1 MADLVETIKKI
12 AQGVMNESSPSNILF
27 GTVTNNS
34 PLEINVEQKLTLTQ
48 EFLVLTKNVVDY
60 TVDVSMEWSTQTKS
74 LNANHTHSISG
85 DISVNSSATM
95 SPNPENANIAIQ
107 NQVNNN
113 ISIDQKNIDLSHNH
127 SISGRKSL
135 TIHNGL
141 KTGDKVILIQQAGG
155 QKYVVLDK
163 VYG

>member
-27 GTVTNNS
+27 GTVTNNA

-60 TVDVSMEWSTQTKS
+60 TVDVSMEWSTGTKN
-74 LNANHTHSISG
+74 LNANHTHSVSG
-85 DISVNSSATM
+85 DVSVNSNATM
-95 SPNPENANIAIQ
+95 SPNPENANITIE
-107 NQVNNN
+107 NQVSNN
-113 ISIDQKNIDLSHNH
+113 ISIEQKNIDLSHNH

-163 VYG
+163 VYS